1 MRLIVPIIIII
12 GVVIFQS
19 VFIVQEISQ
28 AIVLQFGDPKKIITK
43 AGLNFKLPFIQNVVY
58 LDKRILNLDSAPE
71 EVIAA
76 DQKRLIVDAI
86 ARFKIVDPL
95 KFYISVGNERV
106 ARSRLS
112 TIINSRIRGVLGTQ
126 ELATLLSTDRA
137 KQMAIIQNDVNTEA
151 KTLGIQIVVIGV
163 FLFQSIVIVQEIN
176 QAIVLQF
183 GDPKKIISKAGLN
196 FKLPFI
202 QNVVF
207 LDKRILN
214 LDNAPQEVIAAD
226 QKRLIV
232 DAIARFKIV
241 DPLKFYI
248 SVGNERVARSRLST
262 IINSRIR
269 GVLGT
274 QELATLLSTDRAKQM
289 AINQNDVNTEA
300 KTLGIQIVDVRIKR
314 ADLPPANSDA
324 IYKRMQ
330 TEREREAKEFRAQG
344 AEIAQKIR
352 STADKYVTVLLANPN
367 KKSEIMKGEGDGQRN
382 KIFANAFG
390 QDPQF
395 FAFYRAMQAYETA
408 LIGGETSLVLS
419 PDSEFFK
426 FFGKAMKPR

>member
-1 MRLIVPIIIII
+1 MKVPKFLIPAVILI
-12 GVVIFQS
+12 GVVVFQS
-19 VFIVQEISQ
+19 
-28 AIVLQFGDPKKIITK
+28 
-43 AGLNFKLPFIQNVVY
+43 
-58 LDKRILNLDSAPE
+58 
-71 EVIAA
+71 
-76 DQKRLIVDAI
+76 
-86 ARFKIVDPL
+86 
-95 KFYISVGNERV
+95 
-106 ARSRLS
+106 
-112 TIINSRIRGVLGTQ
+112 
-126 ELATLLSTDRA
+126 
-137 KQMAIIQNDVNTEA
+137 
-151 KTLGIQIVVIGV
+151 
-163 FLFQSIVIVQEIN
+163 LFIVQEIN

-214 LDNAPQEVIAAD
+214 LDNAPQEVIASD
-226 QKRLIV
+226 QKRLII
-232 DAIARFKIV
+232 DAITRFQIT

-274 QELATLLSTDRAKQM
+274 QELATLLSTDRTKQM
-289 AINQNDVNTEA
+289 AIIQSDVNKEA
-300 KTLGIQIVDVRIKR
+300 KSFGIEIIDVRIKR

-330 TEREREAKEFRAQG
+330 TEREREAKEFRAEG

-352 STADKYVTVLLANPN
+352 STADKDVTVLLANAN

-382 KIFANAFG
+382 KIFASAFG
-390 QDPQF
+390 KDPQF

-408 LIGGETSLVLS
+408 LIGGETSMVLS

>member
-1 MRLIVPIIIII
+1 MKIPKFLIP
-12 GVVIFQS
+12 
-19 VFIVQEISQ
+19 
-28 AIVLQFGDPKKIITK
+28 A
-43 AGLNFKLPFIQNVVY
+43 
-58 LDKRILNLDSAPE
+58 
-71 EVIAA
+71 
-76 DQKRLIVDAI
+76 
-86 ARFKIVDPL
+86 
-95 KFYISVGNERV
+95 
-106 ARSRLS
+106 
-112 TIINSRIRGVLGTQ
+112 
-126 ELATLLSTDRA
+126 
-137 KQMAIIQNDVNTEA
+137 
-151 KTLGIQIVVIGV
+151 IVVIGV
-163 FLFQSIVIVQEIN
+163 VLFQSLFIVQEIN

-214 LDNAPQEVIAAD
+214 LDNAPQEVIASD
-226 QKRLIV
+226 QKRLII
-232 DAIARFKIV
+232 DAITRFQII

-274 QELATLLSTDRAKQM
+274 QELATLLSTDRTKQM
-289 AINQNDVNTEA
+289 AIIQRDVNKEA
-300 KTLGIQIVDVRIKR
+300 KSFGIEIIDVRIKR

-330 TEREREAKEFRAQG
+330 TEREREAKEFRAEG

-352 STADKYVTVLLANPN
+352 STADKDVTVLLANAN

-382 KIFANAFG
+382 KIFASAFG
-390 QDPQF
+390 RDPQF

-408 LIGGETSLVLS
+408 LIGGETSMVLS

-426 FFGKAMKPR
+426 FFGKAMKPK